1 MSAWSNW
8 VGKFCFIA
16 ALAVP
21 IPCQALHCLCRLRIS
36 RTNNSHSSNPLPSK
50 SSHNWSRRLRFIP
63 MLCWRRY

>member
-8 VGKFCFIA
+8 VGNFCFIT

-21 IPCQALHCLCRLRIS
+21 ILSGASLPVSAQDQQDQRQPQQQ
-36 RTNNSHSSNPLPSK
+36 PLPSK